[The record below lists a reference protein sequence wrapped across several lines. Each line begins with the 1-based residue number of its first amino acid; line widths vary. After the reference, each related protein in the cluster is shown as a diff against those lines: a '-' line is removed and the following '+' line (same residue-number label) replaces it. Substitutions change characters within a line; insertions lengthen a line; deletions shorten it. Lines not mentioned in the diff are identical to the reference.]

1 MLSRKLKTKKIK
13 KFTTKL
19 IFCWCC
25 PKYTQQRFQNH
36 LISKK
41 VQMYF
46 VSDIYVFLVFFY
58 IFFHA
63 KSKTARY
70 KSSPDES
77 ISQTKTISTFP
88 QFLTPRPKNRGPFQ
102 KCKSRPEYQWE
113 EQMTWPTLKVSIRQ
127 KIKWKKFAQKKQD
140 RFIILDNV
148 C

>member
-46 VSDIYVFLVFFY
+46 VSDIYSWGVFY
-58 IFFHA
+58 ILFHA

-88 QFLTPRPKNRGPFQ
+88 QFLTPPPKKSGPLSEVQVTTGISMRRTNDLTNTESVDSAKNKMKEICSEEARPIYYPR
-102 KCKSRPEYQWE
+102 
-113 EQMTWPTLKVSIRQ
+113 
-127 KIKWKKFAQKKQD
+127 
-140 RFIILDNV
+140 
-148 C
+148 